1 MDYSQALNIGK
12 PFGDTVPVRDTV
24 TQIENVGRALSA
36 VAFSSV
42 ALGALGGL
50 CRGLF
55 NNKGFSYTF
64 KAVILGAVISMVV
77 SPFVQA
83 RLSEDIVP
91 FTLFIIGYSGFTGL
105 DFLLNLSRSFIER
118 HFEDIV
124 SNLPFLKFI
133 KKKEA
138 GGV

>member
-1 MDYSQALNIGK
+1 MEYSQALNIGK
-12 PFGDTVPVRDTV
+12 PFGDAVPVRDTV
-24 TQIENVGRALSA
+24 AQIEQVGLALSK

-55 NNKGFSYTF
+55 NNKGFTYTF

-77 SPFVQA
+77 SPFIQT
-83 RLSEDIVP
+83 RLSDDIVP

-105 DFLLNLSRSFIER
+105 EFLLNLSRSFLEK
-118 HFEDIV
+118 HFEEIV
-124 SNLPFLKFI
+124 SNLPFIKII